1 MADLLGNSRLTP
13 LVPPIESIIVTLR
26 RRILSGD
33 LGPGAPLNQNE
44 LATEFELNRS
54 QVREALTALSE
65 ERLVRMR
72 PYATAVVA
80 PFSLDEFQ
88 ELHEIR
94 IALEPMLSRLAL
106 PAVSRQHILE
116 MRNLL
121 EEMAHSNDGAT
132 WLEANDEFHATLY
145 RLANRPWL
153 VEIVDRA
160 RRLNSRYNRVLVF
173 VLEDRHGEDDH
184 QAILEA
190 IEAQDSKALEE
201 RLIYHIKKGH
211 DVVLQH
217 LLHHQELLDG
227 ARGEVA
233 AR

>member
-1 MADLLGNSRLTP
+1 MTS
-13 LVPPIESIIVTLR
+13 LVPAIEELVATLR
-26 RRILSGD
+26 RQILSGK
-33 LGPGAPLNQNE
+33 LGPGSPLNQNE
-44 LATEFELNRS
+44 LATRFRLNRS
-54 QVREALTALSE
+54 QVREALTALAE

-106 PAVSRQHILE
+106 PAVTRQHVLQ
-116 MRNLL
+116 MRRLI
-121 EEMAHSNDGAT
+121 ETMAETTDGAT
-132 WLEANDEFHATLY
+132 WLDSNDEFHGILF

-173 VLEDRHGEDDH
+173 ELEDRHGEQDH
-184 QAILEA
+184 RDILEA
-190 IEAQDSKALEE
+190 IESQDSKALET
-201 RLIYHIKKGH
+201 RLISHIKSGH

-217 LLHHQELLDG
+217 LVQHTELLD
-227 ARGEVA
+227 VA
-233 AR
+233 HQNGSPTR

>member
-1 MADLLGNSRLTP
+1 MTP
-13 LVPPIESIIVTLR
+13 LVPPIENIVFTLR
-26 RRILSGD
+26 QRILAGD
-33 LGPGAPLNQNE
+33 LGPGAPLNQND
-44 LATEFELNRS
+44 LANEFDLNRS

-72 PYATAVVA
+72 PYATAMVA

-116 MRNLL
+116 MRRLL
-121 EEMAHSNDGAT
+121 DTMSMATNGAT
-132 WLEANDEFHATLY
+132 WLDSNDEFHATLY

-173 VLEDRHGEDDH
+173 ILDDRHGEQDH
-184 QAILEA
+184 RDILEA
-190 IEAQDSKALEE
+190 VESGDSKGVEQLVAH
-201 RLIYHIKKGH
+201 HIKTGH

-217 LLHHQELLDG
+217 LLQHHELLD
-227 ARGEVA
+227 AVA
-233 AR
+233 AS

>member
-1 MADLLGNSRLTP
+1 MTS
-13 LVPPIESIIVTLR
+13 LVPAIEELVATLR
-26 RRILSGD
+26 RQILSGE

-44 LATEFELNRS
+44 LATRFRLNRS
-54 QVREALTALSE
+54 QVREALTALAE

-106 PAVSRQHILE
+106 PAVNRQHVLQ
-116 MRNLL
+116 MRQLI
-121 EEMAHSNDGAT
+121 ETMAQTSDGAT
-132 WLEANDEFHATLY
+132 WLDANDEFHGILF

-160 RRLNSRYNRVLVF
+160 RRLNSRYNRMLVF
-173 VLEDRHGEDDH
+173 ELEDRHGEQDH
-184 QAILEA
+184 RDILEA
-190 IEAQDSKALEE
+190 IENQDSKALET
-201 RLIYHIKKGH
+201 RLTNHIKTGH

-217 LLHHQELLDG
+217 LVQHTELLDVAQQNG
-227 ARGEVA
+227 AA